1 MTPPRILLKPYSVN
15 GTGIRLLDY
24 KETAPG
30 VYEVTRWLTFFF
42 VPIAPISTWLIRPG
56 TVEGDGLGME
66 FSFQIVGT
74 RPLRLASVLRKYAMT
89 IVGALPF
96 VVILQLT
103 AWLRLPKGAEI
114 SLVLASICWF
124 LWILFLGER
133 VGASAYSAPATQ
145 PLPTGGDAAA
155 RPSA

>member
-24 KETAPG
+24 REVVPG
-30 VYEVTRWLTFFF
+30 VYEVTRWLTLFF

-56 TVEGDGLGME
+56 TAEGDGLGME

-96 VVILQLT
+96 AVMLKLT
-103 AWLRLPKGAEI
+103 SWLRFPKGVEI
-114 SLVLASICWF
+114 SLVLASIAWF

-133 VGASAYSAPATQ
+133 VGARAYGAPETQ
-145 PLPTGGDAAA
+145 PIPSGRDAAA
-155 RPSA
+155 